1 MKLVKYFLQKKSVTI
16 LLLLLVLGG
25 GLFSYVKMGK
35 LEDAPF
41 TIKQALVLTPYP
53 GASPSEVQSQVTDV
67 LEESI
72 QSLGELYYLKTENRA
87 GLSKITVYVKKEIRA
102 DEMQQLWDKLRRKV
116 NDVQSK
122 LPADAGPSVVNDDFG
137 DVLGV
142 FYGLTG
148 EGYSY
153 RELED
158 QAKLMA
164 RLQAGVELGVGDRL
178 LFSVK
183 ENTANQVVIKPVFDS
198 LYSAQTQVLEKA
210 LDLAGLSPTEKNF
223 TVAKEL
229 MDAGMPVDKSSM
241 VTILSQSMRFEG
253 TSLQTLVSMNKLQI
267 PVTAENITQFGRY
280 ENLQHSLTGD
290 IAATAESVADFASAF
305 PQGTDGQ
312 TMLQIAGTISELF
325 APQTESMDAEQGQSA
340 IADMTE
346 NMTDTAESDIPHD
359 MASDTEDAAHIMKN
373 TMTSGQPA
381 ITETVTGTNDRIM
394 NKMIASFVGKAET
407 NLSEE
412 QFQTIAKALTQ
423 AGVPET
429 EVSRLFQNA
438 SSEGNLFQN
447 MLHTLQ
453 TGSLP
458 DAVMQNLFQDA
469 SLKDLMSEI
478 VKKAFSVDP
487 KKMKDPKEIDDLYE
501 TILKNT
507 KSFED
512 AVASHGGNTK
522 GFQQS
527 FQNMRQNMQFMEQ
540 LNHQMIYAQMPVR
553 LSNKQTNS
561 ELYVYADKRKL
572 QQKKDGISV
581 MLHLDMDHLGATD
594 VKVTLTGSNVH
605 ARFYLNDQDSVDIVA
620 DNMNTLAKQLADR
633 GFSLTNEVVKR
644 QPQESI
650 NKVVDEV
657 IDENAEK
664 SIRRYT
670 FDDRT

>member
-1 MKLVKYFLQKKSVTI
+1 MQIGQRFVTGYENNVSEQIRTRQGADVEQSAVGKLSADISALKEGQVFRGEILDIVGDKVTI
-16 LLLLLVLGG
+16 
-25 GLFSYVKMGK
+25 S
-35 LEDAPF
+35 
-41 TIKQALVLTPYP
+41 
-53 GASPSEVQSQVTDV
+53 
-67 LEESI
+67 
-72 QSLGELYYLKTENRA
+72 
-87 GLSKITVYVKKEIRA
+87 
-102 DEMQQLWDKLRRKV
+102 
-116 NDVQSK
+116 
-122 LPADAGPSVVNDDFG
+122 
-137 DVLGV
+137 
-142 FYGLTG
+142 
-148 EGYSY
+148 
-153 RELED
+153 LED

-253 TSLQTLVSMNKLQI
+253 TSLQTLVSMNKMQI

-312 TMLQIAGTISELF
+312 PMLQIAGTISELF

-359 MASDTEDAAHIMKN
+359 MASDTEDGAHIMKN

-394 NKMIASFVGKAET
+394 NKMIASFVGKEET

-412 QFQTIAKALTQ
+412 QFQTIAKTLTQ

-670 FDDRT
+670 FDART

>member
-1 MKLVKYFLQKKSVTI
+1 MQIGQRFVTGYENNVSEQIRTRQGADVEQSAVGKLSADISALKEGEVFRGEILDIVGDKVTI
-16 LLLLLVLGG
+16 
-25 GLFSYVKMGK
+25 S
-35 LEDAPF
+35 
-41 TIKQALVLTPYP
+41 
-53 GASPSEVQSQVTDV
+53 
-67 LEESI
+67 
-72 QSLGELYYLKTENRA
+72 
-87 GLSKITVYVKKEIRA
+87 
-102 DEMQQLWDKLRRKV
+102 
-116 NDVQSK
+116 
-122 LPADAGPSVVNDDFG
+122 
-137 DVLGV
+137 
-142 FYGLTG
+142 
-148 EGYSY
+148 
-153 RELED
+153 LED

-290 IAATAESVADFASAF
+290 IAATAESVADFSSAF

-670 FDDRT
+670 FDART

>member
-1 MKLVKYFLQKKSVTI
+1 MQIGQRFVTGYENNVSEQIRTRQGANVEQSAAGKLSADISALKEGEVFRGEILDIVGDKVTI
-16 LLLLLVLGG
+16 
-25 GLFSYVKMGK
+25 S
-35 LEDAPF
+35 
-41 TIKQALVLTPYP
+41 
-53 GASPSEVQSQVTDV
+53 
-67 LEESI
+67 
-72 QSLGELYYLKTENRA
+72 
-87 GLSKITVYVKKEIRA
+87 
-102 DEMQQLWDKLRRKV
+102 
-116 NDVQSK
+116 
-122 LPADAGPSVVNDDFG
+122 
-137 DVLGV
+137 
-142 FYGLTG
+142 
-148 EGYSY
+148 
-153 RELED
+153 LED

-229 MDAGMPVDKSSM
+229 MDAGMPVDKGSM
-241 VTILSQSMRFEG
+241 VTILSQSMKFEG
-253 TSLQTLVSMNKLQI
+253 TSLQTLVSMNKMQI
-267 PVTAENITQFGRY
+267 PVTAENITQFERY

-325 APQTESMDAEQGQSA
+325 VPQSESTDVEQVQSA
-340 IADMTE
+340 IADMTD

-373 TMTSGQPA
+373 TMTSEQPA

-412 QFQTIAKALTQ
+412 QFQNVAKALTQ

-447 MLHTLQ
+447 MIHTLQ

-458 DAVMQNLFQDA
+458 DAALQNFFQDA

-507 KSFED
+507 RSFED

-670 FDDRT
+670 FDART

>member
-1 MKLVKYFLQKKSVTI
+1 MQIGQRFVTGYENNVSEQIRTRQGADVEQSAVGKLSADISALKEGEVFRGEILDIVGDKVTI
-16 LLLLLVLGG
+16 
-25 GLFSYVKMGK
+25 S
-35 LEDAPF
+35 
-41 TIKQALVLTPYP
+41 
-53 GASPSEVQSQVTDV
+53 
-67 LEESI
+67 
-72 QSLGELYYLKTENRA
+72 
-87 GLSKITVYVKKEIRA
+87 
-102 DEMQQLWDKLRRKV
+102 
-116 NDVQSK
+116 
-122 LPADAGPSVVNDDFG
+122 
-137 DVLGV
+137 
-142 FYGLTG
+142 
-148 EGYSY
+148 
-153 RELED
+153 LED

-253 TSLQTLVSMNKLQI
+253 TSLQTLVSMNKMQI

-290 IAATAESVADFASAF
+290 IVATAESVADFASAF

-340 IADMTE
+340 IADMTG
-346 NMTDTAESDIPHD
+346 NITDAAESDVPHD
-359 MASDTEDAAHIMKN
+359 MASDAEDAAHIMKN

-407 NLSEE
+407 NLSKE
-412 QFQTIAKALTQ
+412 QFHNIAKALTQ

-458 DAVMQNLFQDA
+458 DAALQNLFQDA

-670 FDDRT
+670 FDART

>member
-1 MKLVKYFLQKKSVTI
+1 MQIGQRFVTGYENNVSEQIRTRQGANVEQSAVGKLSADISALKEGEVFRGEILDIVGDKVTI
-16 LLLLLVLGG
+16 
-25 GLFSYVKMGK
+25 S
-35 LEDAPF
+35 
-41 TIKQALVLTPYP
+41 
-53 GASPSEVQSQVTDV
+53 
-67 LEESI
+67 
-72 QSLGELYYLKTENRA
+72 
-87 GLSKITVYVKKEIRA
+87 
-102 DEMQQLWDKLRRKV
+102 
-116 NDVQSK
+116 
-122 LPADAGPSVVNDDFG
+122 
-137 DVLGV
+137 
-142 FYGLTG
+142 
-148 EGYSY
+148 
-153 RELED
+153 LED

-229 MDAGMPVDKSSM
+229 MDAGMPVDKGSM
-241 VTILSQSMRFEG
+241 VTILSQSIKFEG
-253 TSLQTLVSMNKLQI
+253 TSLQTLVSMNKMQI
-267 PVTAENITQFGRY
+267 PITAENITQFERY

-325 APQTESMDAEQGQSA
+325 VPQTESTDVEQGQSA
-340 IADMTE
+340 IADMTD
-346 NMTDTAESDIPHD
+346 NMTDIAESDIPHD

-381 ITETVTGTNDRIM
+381 ITETVTGTNEQMM
-394 NKMIASFVGKAET
+394 NKTIASFVGKAET

-412 QFQTIAKALTQ
+412 QFQTVAKALTQ

-458 DAVMQNLFQDA
+458 DAALQNFFQDA

-487 KKMKDPKEIDDLYE
+487 KKMKSPKEIDDLYE

-507 KSFED
+507 RSFED

-527 FQNMRQNMQFMEQ
+527 SQNMRQNMQFMEQ

-670 FDDRT
+670 FDART

>member
-1 MKLVKYFLQKKSVTI
+1 MQIGQRFVTGYENNVSEQIRTRQGADVEQSAVGKLSADISALKEGEVFRGEILDIVGDKVTI
-16 LLLLLVLGG
+16 
-25 GLFSYVKMGK
+25 S
-35 LEDAPF
+35 
-41 TIKQALVLTPYP
+41 
-53 GASPSEVQSQVTDV
+53 
-67 LEESI
+67 
-72 QSLGELYYLKTENRA
+72 
-87 GLSKITVYVKKEIRA
+87 
-102 DEMQQLWDKLRRKV
+102 
-116 NDVQSK
+116 
-122 LPADAGPSVVNDDFG
+122 
-137 DVLGV
+137 
-142 FYGLTG
+142 
-148 EGYSY
+148 
-153 RELED
+153 LED

-312 TMLQIAGTISELF
+312 TMLQIAGAISELF
-325 APQTESMDAEQGQSA
+325 VPETESMDAEQGQSTV
-340 IADMTE
+340 ADMTG
-346 NMTDTAESDIPHD
+346 NITDAAESDIPHD

-381 ITETVTGTNDRIM
+381 ITEMVTGTNDRIM

-412 QFQTIAKALTQ
+412 QFQTVAKALTQ

-458 DAVMQNLFQDA
+458 DAVLQNLFQDA

-670 FDDRT
+670 FDART

>member
-1 MKLVKYFLQKKSVTI
+1 MQIGQRFVTGYENNVSEQIRTRQGADVEQSAVGKLSADISALKEGEVFRGEILDIVGDKVTI
-16 LLLLLVLGG
+16 
-25 GLFSYVKMGK
+25 S
-35 LEDAPF
+35 
-41 TIKQALVLTPYP
+41 
-53 GASPSEVQSQVTDV
+53 
-67 LEESI
+67 
-72 QSLGELYYLKTENRA
+72 
-87 GLSKITVYVKKEIRA
+87 
-102 DEMQQLWDKLRRKV
+102 
-116 NDVQSK
+116 
-122 LPADAGPSVVNDDFG
+122 
-137 DVLGV
+137 
-142 FYGLTG
+142 
-148 EGYSY
+148 
-153 RELED
+153 LED

-229 MDAGMPVDKSSM
+229 MDAGMPVDKGSM

-253 TSLQTLVSMNKLQI
+253 TSLQTLVSMNKMQI

-312 TMLQIAGTISELF
+312 TMLQIAGAISELF
-325 APQTESMDAEQGQSA
+325 VPETESMDAEQGQSA
-340 IADMTE
+340 IANMTE

-429 EVSRLFQNA
+429 EVSWLFQNA

-458 DAVMQNLFQDA
+458 DAALQNLFQDT

-620 DNMNTLAKQLADR
+620 DNMNTLAKELADR

-670 FDDRT
+670 FDART

>member
-1 MKLVKYFLQKKSVTI
+1 MQIGQRFVTGYENNVSEQIRTRQGADVEQSAVGKLSADISALKEGEVFRGEILDIVGDKVTI
-16 LLLLLVLGG
+16 
-25 GLFSYVKMGK
+25 S
-35 LEDAPF
+35 
-41 TIKQALVLTPYP
+41 
-53 GASPSEVQSQVTDV
+53 
-67 LEESI
+67 LEE
-72 QSLGELYYLKTENRA
+72 
-87 GLSKITVYVKKEIRA
+87 
-102 DEMQQLWDKLRRKV
+102 
-116 NDVQSK
+116 
-122 LPADAGPSVVNDDFG
+122 
-137 DVLGV
+137 
-142 FYGLTG
+142 
-148 EGYSY
+148 
-153 RELED
+153 
-158 QAKLMA
+158 QAKLIA

-253 TSLQTLVSMNKLQI
+253 TSLQTLVSMNKMQI
-267 PVTAENITQFGRY
+267 PVTAENISQFGRY

-340 IADMTE
+340 IANMTE
-346 NMTDTAESDIPHD
+346 NMTDTAELDIPHD
-359 MASDTEDAAHIMKN
+359 MASDTEDAHIMKN

-381 ITETVTGTNDRIM
+381 ITETVTGANEQMM

-412 QFQTIAKALTQ
+412 QFQNVAKALTQ

-458 DAVMQNLFQDA
+458 DAALQNFFQDA

-487 KKMKDPKEIDDLYE
+487 KKMKSPKEIDDLYE

-507 KSFED
+507 RSFED

-670 FDDRT
+670 FDART

>member
-1 MKLVKYFLQKKSVTI
+1 MQIGQRFVTGYENNVSEQIRTRQGADVEQSAVGKLSADISALKEGEVFRGEILDIVGDKVTI
-16 LLLLLVLGG
+16 
-25 GLFSYVKMGK
+25 S
-35 LEDAPF
+35 
-41 TIKQALVLTPYP
+41 
-53 GASPSEVQSQVTDV
+53 
-67 LEESI
+67 
-72 QSLGELYYLKTENRA
+72 
-87 GLSKITVYVKKEIRA
+87 
-102 DEMQQLWDKLRRKV
+102 
-116 NDVQSK
+116 
-122 LPADAGPSVVNDDFG
+122 
-137 DVLGV
+137 
-142 FYGLTG
+142 
-148 EGYSY
+148 
-153 RELED
+153 LED

-253 TSLQTLVSMNKLQI
+253 TSLQTLVSMNKMQI

-381 ITETVTGTNDRIM
+381 ITEMVTGTNDRIM

-412 QFQTIAKALTQ
+412 QFQTVAKALTQ

-458 DAVMQNLFQDA
+458 DAALQNLFQDA

-670 FDDRT
+670 FDART

>member
-1 MKLVKYFLQKKSVTI
+1 MQIGQRFVTGYENNVSEQIRTRQGADVEQSAVGKLSADISALKEGEVFRGEILDIVGDKVTI
-16 LLLLLVLGG
+16 
-25 GLFSYVKMGK
+25 S
-35 LEDAPF
+35 
-41 TIKQALVLTPYP
+41 
-53 GASPSEVQSQVTDV
+53 
-67 LEESI
+67 
-72 QSLGELYYLKTENRA
+72 
-87 GLSKITVYVKKEIRA
+87 
-102 DEMQQLWDKLRRKV
+102 
-116 NDVQSK
+116 
-122 LPADAGPSVVNDDFG
+122 
-137 DVLGV
+137 
-142 FYGLTG
+142 
-148 EGYSY
+148 
-153 RELED
+153 LED

-373 TMTSGQPA
+373 TMTSGQPV

-394 NKMIASFVGKAET
+394 NKMIASFVGKEET

-423 AGVPET
+423 AGVPGT

-458 DAVMQNLFQDA
+458 DAALQNLFQDA

-487 KKMKDPKEIDDLYE
+487 KKMKDPKEIDDLYD

-670 FDDRT
+670 FDART

>member
-1 MKLVKYFLQKKSVTI
+1 MQIGQRFVTGYENNVSEQIRTRQGADVEQSAVGKLSADISSLKEGEVFRGEILDIVGDKVTI
-16 LLLLLVLGG
+16 
-25 GLFSYVKMGK
+25 S
-35 LEDAPF
+35 
-41 TIKQALVLTPYP
+41 
-53 GASPSEVQSQVTDV
+53 
-67 LEESI
+67 
-72 QSLGELYYLKTENRA
+72 
-87 GLSKITVYVKKEIRA
+87 
-102 DEMQQLWDKLRRKV
+102 
-116 NDVQSK
+116 
-122 LPADAGPSVVNDDFG
+122 
-137 DVLGV
+137 
-142 FYGLTG
+142 
-148 EGYSY
+148 
-153 RELED
+153 LED

-253 TSLQTLVSMNKLQI
+253 TSLQTLVSMNKMQI

-340 IADMTE
+340 ITDMTE

-373 TMTSGQPA
+373 TMTSEQPA

-394 NKMIASFVGKAET
+394 NKMIASLVGKAET

-453 TGSLP
+453 TGNLP
-458 DAVMQNLFQDA
+458 DAALQNLFQDA

-522 GFQQS
+522 EFQQS

-670 FDDRT
+670 FDART

>member
-1 MKLVKYFLQKKSVTI
+1 MQIGQRFVTGYDNNVSEQIRTRQGADVEQSAAGKLSADISALKEGEVFRGEILDIVGDKVTI
-16 LLLLLVLGG
+16 
-25 GLFSYVKMGK
+25 
-35 LEDAPF
+35 
-41 TIKQALVLTPYP
+41 
-53 GASPSEVQSQVTDV
+53 
-67 LEESI
+67 
-72 QSLGELYYLKTENRA
+72 SLK
-87 GLSKITVYVKKEIRA
+87 
-102 DEMQQLWDKLRRKV
+102 
-116 NDVQSK
+116 
-122 LPADAGPSVVNDDFG
+122 
-137 DVLGV
+137 
-142 FYGLTG
+142 
-148 EGYSY
+148 
-153 RELED
+153 D

-164 RLQAGVELGVGDRL
+164 RLQAGVELGAGDRL

-210 LDLAGLSPTEKNF
+210 LDIAGLSPTEKNF

-229 MDAGMPVDKSSM
+229 MDAGMPVDKGSM
-241 VTILSQSMRFEG
+241 VTILSQSMKFEG
-253 TSLQTLVSMNKLQI
+253 TSLQTLVSMNKMQI
-267 PVTAENITQFGRY
+267 PVTAENITQFERY

-312 TMLQIAGTISELF
+312 TILQIAGTISELF
-325 APQTESMDAEQGQSA
+325 VPETEFADMEQVQSA
-340 IADMTE
+340 IADITE
-346 NMTDTAESDIPHD
+346 NIADSAETDISHD
-359 MASDTEDAAHIMKN
+359 MASDTEDASQIMKN

-381 ITETVTGTNDRIM
+381 ITETETGVNDRVM
-394 NKMIASFVGKAET
+394 NKIIVSFVGKAET
-407 NLSEE
+407 NLSEK
-412 QFQTIAKALTQ
+412 QFQIVAKALTQ

-429 EVSRLFQNA
+429 EVSGLFQNA
-438 SSEGNLFQN
+438 SSEGDLFQN

-453 TGSLP
+453 TSNLP
-458 DAVMQNLFQDA
+458 DSALQNLFQDT
-469 SLKDLMSEI
+469 SLKNLMSEI
-478 VKKAFSVDP
+478 VKKAFSIDP

-501 TILKNT
+501 TVLKNT

-620 DNMNTLAKQLADR
+620 DNMNMLAKQLADR

-644 QPQESI
+644 QPQESV

-664 SIRRYT
+664 SIKRYT
-670 FDDRT
+670 FDART

>member
-1 MKLVKYFLQKKSVTI
+1 MQIGQRFVTGYENNVSEQIRTRQGADVEQSAVGKLSADISALKEGEVFRGEILDIVGDKVTI
-16 LLLLLVLGG
+16 
-25 GLFSYVKMGK
+25 S
-35 LEDAPF
+35 
-41 TIKQALVLTPYP
+41 
-53 GASPSEVQSQVTDV
+53 
-67 LEESI
+67 
-72 QSLGELYYLKTENRA
+72 
-87 GLSKITVYVKKEIRA
+87 
-102 DEMQQLWDKLRRKV
+102 
-116 NDVQSK
+116 
-122 LPADAGPSVVNDDFG
+122 
-137 DVLGV
+137 
-142 FYGLTG
+142 
-148 EGYSY
+148 
-153 RELED
+153 LED

-340 IADMTE
+340 IANMTE

-412 QFQTIAKALTQ
+412 QFQTVAKALTQ

-458 DAVMQNLFQDA
+458 DAVLQNLFQDA

-670 FDDRT
+670 FDART

>member
-1 MKLVKYFLQKKSVTI
+1 MQIGQRFVTGYENNVSEQIRTRQGANVEQSAAGKLSADISALKEGEVFRGEILDIVGDKVTI
-16 LLLLLVLGG
+16 
-25 GLFSYVKMGK
+25 S
-35 LEDAPF
+35 
-41 TIKQALVLTPYP
+41 
-53 GASPSEVQSQVTDV
+53 
-67 LEESI
+67 
-72 QSLGELYYLKTENRA
+72 
-87 GLSKITVYVKKEIRA
+87 
-102 DEMQQLWDKLRRKV
+102 
-116 NDVQSK
+116 
-122 LPADAGPSVVNDDFG
+122 
-137 DVLGV
+137 
-142 FYGLTG
+142 
-148 EGYSY
+148 
-153 RELED
+153 LED

-229 MDAGMPVDKSSM
+229 MDAGMPVDKGSM
-241 VTILSQSMRFEG
+241 VTILSQSMKFEG
-253 TSLQTLVSMNKLQI
+253 TSLQTLVSMNKMQI
-267 PVTAENITQFGRY
+267 PVTAENITQFERY

-325 APQTESMDAEQGQSA
+325 VPQTESTDVEQGQSA
-340 IADMTE
+340 VADMTD
-346 NMTDTAESDIPHD
+346 NMTDIAESDIPHD
-359 MASDTEDAAHIMKN
+359 MASDTEDAHIMKN

-412 QFQTIAKALTQ
+412 QFQTVAKALTQ

-438 SSEGNLFQN
+438 SSECNLFQN
-447 MLHTLQ
+447 MIHTLQ

-458 DAVMQNLFQDA
+458 DAALQNFFQDA

-507 KSFED
+507 RSFED

-670 FDDRT
+670 FDART

>member
-1 MKLVKYFLQKKSVTI
+1 MQIGQRFVTGYENNVSEQIRTRQGADVEQSAVGKLSADISALKEGEVFRGEILDIVGDKVTI
-16 LLLLLVLGG
+16 
-25 GLFSYVKMGK
+25 S
-35 LEDAPF
+35 
-41 TIKQALVLTPYP
+41 
-53 GASPSEVQSQVTDV
+53 
-67 LEESI
+67 
-72 QSLGELYYLKTENRA
+72 
-87 GLSKITVYVKKEIRA
+87 
-102 DEMQQLWDKLRRKV
+102 
-116 NDVQSK
+116 
-122 LPADAGPSVVNDDFG
+122 
-137 DVLGV
+137 
-142 FYGLTG
+142 
-148 EGYSY
+148 
-153 RELED
+153 LED

-253 TSLQTLVSMNKLQI
+253 TSLQTLVSMNKMQI

-340 IADMTE
+340 IANMTE

-670 FDDRT
+670 FDART

>member
-1 MKLVKYFLQKKSVTI
+1 MQIGQRFVTGYENNVSEQIRTRQGANVEQSAAGKLSADISALKEGEVFRGEILDIVGDKVTI
-16 LLLLLVLGG
+16 
-25 GLFSYVKMGK
+25 S
-35 LEDAPF
+35 
-41 TIKQALVLTPYP
+41 
-53 GASPSEVQSQVTDV
+53 
-67 LEESI
+67 
-72 QSLGELYYLKTENRA
+72 
-87 GLSKITVYVKKEIRA
+87 
-102 DEMQQLWDKLRRKV
+102 
-116 NDVQSK
+116 
-122 LPADAGPSVVNDDFG
+122 
-137 DVLGV
+137 
-142 FYGLTG
+142 
-148 EGYSY
+148 
-153 RELED
+153 LED

-229 MDAGMPVDKSSM
+229 MDAGMPVDKGSM

-253 TSLQTLVSMNKLQI
+253 TSLQTLVSMNKMQI
-267 PVTAENITQFGRY
+267 PVTAENITQFERY

-325 APQTESMDAEQGQSA
+325 VPQTESMDVEQGQSA
-340 IADMTE
+340 IADMTD

-412 QFQTIAKALTQ
+412 QFQTVAKALTQ

-447 MLHTLQ
+447 MIHTLQ

-458 DAVMQNLFQDA
+458 DAALQNFFQDA

-507 KSFED
+507 RSFED

-620 DNMNTLAKQLADR
+620 DNMNTLAQQLADR

-670 FDDRT
+670 FDART

>member
-1 MKLVKYFLQKKSVTI
+1 MQIGQRFVTGYENNVSEQIRTRQGANVEQSAVGKLSADISALKEGEVFRGEILDIVGDKVTI
-16 LLLLLVLGG
+16 
-25 GLFSYVKMGK
+25 S
-35 LEDAPF
+35 
-41 TIKQALVLTPYP
+41 
-53 GASPSEVQSQVTDV
+53 
-67 LEESI
+67 
-72 QSLGELYYLKTENRA
+72 
-87 GLSKITVYVKKEIRA
+87 
-102 DEMQQLWDKLRRKV
+102 
-116 NDVQSK
+116 
-122 LPADAGPSVVNDDFG
+122 
-137 DVLGV
+137 
-142 FYGLTG
+142 
-148 EGYSY
+148 
-153 RELED
+153 LED

-229 MDAGMPVDKSSM
+229 MDAGMPVDKGSM
-241 VTILSQSMRFEG
+241 VTILSQSIKFEG
-253 TSLQTLVSMNKLQI
+253 TSLQTLVSMNKMQI
-267 PVTAENITQFGRY
+267 PITAENITQFERY

-325 APQTESMDAEQGQSA
+325 VPQTESTDVEQGQSA
-340 IADMTE
+340 IADMTD
-346 NMTDTAESDIPHD
+346 NMTDIAESDIPHD

-412 QFQTIAKALTQ
+412 QFQTVAKALTQ

-458 DAVMQNLFQDA
+458 DAALQNFFQDA

-487 KKMKDPKEIDDLYE
+487 KKMKSPKEIDDLYE

-507 KSFED
+507 RSFED

-670 FDDRT
+670 FDART

>member
-1 MKLVKYFLQKKSVTI
+1 MQIGQRFVTGYENNVSEQIRTRQGADVEQSAVGKLSADISALKEGEVFRGEILDIVGDKVTI
-16 LLLLLVLGG
+16 
-25 GLFSYVKMGK
+25 S
-35 LEDAPF
+35 
-41 TIKQALVLTPYP
+41 
-53 GASPSEVQSQVTDV
+53 
-67 LEESI
+67 
-72 QSLGELYYLKTENRA
+72 
-87 GLSKITVYVKKEIRA
+87 
-102 DEMQQLWDKLRRKV
+102 
-116 NDVQSK
+116 
-122 LPADAGPSVVNDDFG
+122 
-137 DVLGV
+137 
-142 FYGLTG
+142 
-148 EGYSY
+148 
-153 RELED
+153 LED

-280 ENLQHSLTGD
+280 ENLQHSLTSD

-312 TMLQIAGTISELF
+312 TMLQIAGAISELF
-325 APQTESMDAEQGQSA
+325 VPETESMDAEQGQSTV
-340 IADMTE
+340 ADMTG
-346 NMTDTAESDIPHD
+346 NITDAAESDIPHD

-381 ITETVTGTNDRIM
+381 ITEMVTGTNDRIM

-412 QFQTIAKALTQ
+412 QFQTVAKALTQ

-458 DAVMQNLFQDA
+458 DAVLQNLFQDA

-670 FDDRT
+670 FDART

>member
-1 MKLVKYFLQKKSVTI
+1 MQIGQRFVTGYENNVSEQIRTRQGANVEQSAVGKLSADISALKEGEVFRGEILDIVGDKVTI
-16 LLLLLVLGG
+16 
-25 GLFSYVKMGK
+25 S
-35 LEDAPF
+35 
-41 TIKQALVLTPYP
+41 
-53 GASPSEVQSQVTDV
+53 
-67 LEESI
+67 
-72 QSLGELYYLKTENRA
+72 
-87 GLSKITVYVKKEIRA
+87 
-102 DEMQQLWDKLRRKV
+102 
-116 NDVQSK
+116 
-122 LPADAGPSVVNDDFG
+122 
-137 DVLGV
+137 
-142 FYGLTG
+142 
-148 EGYSY
+148 
-153 RELED
+153 LED

-229 MDAGMPVDKSSM
+229 MDAGMPVDKGSM
-241 VTILSQSMRFEG
+241 VSILSQSMRFEG
-253 TSLQTLVSMNKLQI
+253 TSLQTLVSMNKMQI
-267 PVTAENITQFGRY
+267 PVTAENITQFERY

-325 APQTESMDAEQGQSA
+325 VPQTESMDVEQGQSA
-340 IADMTE
+340 IADMTV
-346 NMTDTAESDIPHD
+346 NMTDTAETDIPYD
-359 MASDTEDAAHIMKN
+359 MASDTEDAHIMKN

-412 QFQTIAKALTQ
+412 QFQNVAKALTQ

-447 MLHTLQ
+447 MIHTLQ

-458 DAVMQNLFQDA
+458 DAALQNFFQDA

-507 KSFED
+507 RSFED

-670 FDDRT
+670 FDART

>member
-1 MKLVKYFLQKKSVTI
+1 MQIGQRFVTGYENNVSEQIRTRQGADVEQSAVGKLSADISALKEGEVFRGEILDIVGDKVTI
-16 LLLLLVLGG
+16 
-25 GLFSYVKMGK
+25 S
-35 LEDAPF
+35 
-41 TIKQALVLTPYP
+41 
-53 GASPSEVQSQVTDV
+53 
-67 LEESI
+67 
-72 QSLGELYYLKTENRA
+72 
-87 GLSKITVYVKKEIRA
+87 
-102 DEMQQLWDKLRRKV
+102 
-116 NDVQSK
+116 
-122 LPADAGPSVVNDDFG
+122 
-137 DVLGV
+137 
-142 FYGLTG
+142 
-148 EGYSY
+148 
-153 RELED
+153 LED

-253 TSLQTLVSMNKLQI
+253 TSLQTLVSMNKMQI

-290 IAATAESVADFASAF
+290 IAAIAESVADFASAF

-312 TMLQIAGTISELF
+312 TMLQIARAISELF
-325 APQTESMDAEQGQSA
+325 APQTESMDTEQGQSA
-340 IADMTE
+340 IADMTG

-394 NKMIASFVGKAET
+394 NKMIASFVGKEEA

-412 QFQTIAKALTQ
+412 QFQTVAKALTQ

-429 EVSRLFQNA
+429 EVNRLFQNA

-453 TGSLP
+453 TGNLL
-458 DAVMQNLFQDA
+458 DTALQNLFQDA
-469 SLKDLMSEI
+469 SVKDLMSEI

-670 FDDRT
+670 FDART

>member
-1 MKLVKYFLQKKSVTI
+1 MQIGQRFVTGYENNVSEQIRTRQGANVEQSAAGKLSADISALKEGEVFRGEILDIVGDKVTI
-16 LLLLLVLGG
+16 
-25 GLFSYVKMGK
+25 S
-35 LEDAPF
+35 
-41 TIKQALVLTPYP
+41 
-53 GASPSEVQSQVTDV
+53 
-67 LEESI
+67 
-72 QSLGELYYLKTENRA
+72 
-87 GLSKITVYVKKEIRA
+87 
-102 DEMQQLWDKLRRKV
+102 
-116 NDVQSK
+116 
-122 LPADAGPSVVNDDFG
+122 
-137 DVLGV
+137 
-142 FYGLTG
+142 
-148 EGYSY
+148 
-153 RELED
+153 LED

-229 MDAGMPVDKSSM
+229 MDAGMPVDKGSM
-241 VTILSQSMRFEG
+241 VTILSQSMKFEG
-253 TSLQTLVSMNKLQI
+253 TSLQTLVSMNKMQI
-267 PVTAENITQFGRY
+267 PVTAENITQFERY

-325 APQTESMDAEQGQSA
+325 VPQTESTDVEQGQSA
-340 IADMTE
+340 IADMMD
-346 NMTDTAESDIPHD
+346 NMTDTAETDIPYD
-359 MASDTEDAAHIMKN
+359 MASDTEDAHIMKN

-412 QFQTIAKALTQ
+412 QFQNVAKALTQ

-438 SSEGNLFQN
+438 SSEGDLFQN

-453 TGSLP
+453 TGNLP
-458 DAVMQNLFQDA
+458 DAALQNFFQDA

-507 KSFED
+507 RSFED

-670 FDDRT
+670 FDART

>member
-1 MKLVKYFLQKKSVTI
+1 MQIGQRFVTGYENNVSEQIRTRQGADVEQSAVGKLSADISALKEGEVFRGEILDIVGDKVTI
-16 LLLLLVLGG
+16 
-25 GLFSYVKMGK
+25 S
-35 LEDAPF
+35 
-41 TIKQALVLTPYP
+41 
-53 GASPSEVQSQVTDV
+53 
-67 LEESI
+67 
-72 QSLGELYYLKTENRA
+72 
-87 GLSKITVYVKKEIRA
+87 
-102 DEMQQLWDKLRRKV
+102 
-116 NDVQSK
+116 
-122 LPADAGPSVVNDDFG
+122 
-137 DVLGV
+137 
-142 FYGLTG
+142 
-148 EGYSY
+148 
-153 RELED
+153 LED

-164 RLQAGVELGVGDRL
+164 RLQAGVELGVGDQL

-253 TSLQTLVSMNKLQI
+253 TSLQTLVSMNKMQI

-340 IADMTE
+340 IANMTE

-394 NKMIASFVGKAET
+394 NKMIASFVGKEET

-458 DAVMQNLFQDA
+458 DAALQNLFQDA

-670 FDDRT
+670 FDART

>member
-1 MKLVKYFLQKKSVTI
+1 MQIGQRFVTGYENNVSEQIRTRQGADVEQSAVGKLSADISALKEGEVFRGEILDIVGDKVTI
-16 LLLLLVLGG
+16 
-25 GLFSYVKMGK
+25 S
-35 LEDAPF
+35 
-41 TIKQALVLTPYP
+41 
-53 GASPSEVQSQVTDV
+53 
-67 LEESI
+67 
-72 QSLGELYYLKTENRA
+72 
-87 GLSKITVYVKKEIRA
+87 
-102 DEMQQLWDKLRRKV
+102 
-116 NDVQSK
+116 
-122 LPADAGPSVVNDDFG
+122 
-137 DVLGV
+137 
-142 FYGLTG
+142 
-148 EGYSY
+148 
-153 RELED
+153 LED

-253 TSLQTLVSMNKLQI
+253 TSLQTLVSMNKMQI

-305 PQGTDGQ
+305 PRGTDGQ
-312 TMLQIAGTISELF
+312 TMLQIAGAISELF
-325 APQTESMDAEQGQSA
+325 VPETESVDADQGLSTV
-340 IADMTE
+340 ADMTG
-346 NMTDTAESDIPHD
+346 NITDAVESDIPHD

-394 NKMIASFVGKAET
+394 NKMIASFVGKEET

-429 EVSRLFQNA
+429 EVSSLFQNA

-458 DAVMQNLFQDA
+458 DAALQNLFQDA

-670 FDDRT
+670 FDART

>member
-1 MKLVKYFLQKKSVTI
+1 MQIGQRFVTGYENNVSEQIRTRQGADVEQSAVGKLSADISALKEGEVFRGEILDIVGDKVTI
-16 LLLLLVLGG
+16 
-25 GLFSYVKMGK
+25 S
-35 LEDAPF
+35 
-41 TIKQALVLTPYP
+41 
-53 GASPSEVQSQVTDV
+53 
-67 LEESI
+67 
-72 QSLGELYYLKTENRA
+72 
-87 GLSKITVYVKKEIRA
+87 
-102 DEMQQLWDKLRRKV
+102 
-116 NDVQSK
+116 
-122 LPADAGPSVVNDDFG
+122 
-137 DVLGV
+137 
-142 FYGLTG
+142 
-148 EGYSY
+148 
-153 RELED
+153 LED
-158 QAKLMA
+158 QAKLIA

-253 TSLQTLVSMNKLQI
+253 TSLQTLVSMNKMQI

-312 TMLQIAGTISELF
+312 TMLQIAGAISELF
-325 APQTESMDAEQGQSA
+325 VPETESMDAEQGQSA
-340 IADMTE
+340 IANMTE

-373 TMTSGQPA
+373 TMASGQPA
-381 ITETVTGTNDRIM
+381 ITEAVTGTNDRIM

-429 EVSRLFQNA
+429 EVSWLFQNA

-458 DAVMQNLFQDA
+458 DAALQNLFQDA

-507 KSFED
+507 RSFED

-670 FDDRT
+670 FDART

>member
-1 MKLVKYFLQKKSVTI
+1 MQIGQRFVTGYENNVSEQIRTRQGADVEQSAVGKLSADISALKEGEVFRGEILDIVGDKVTI
-16 LLLLLVLGG
+16 
-25 GLFSYVKMGK
+25 S
-35 LEDAPF
+35 
-41 TIKQALVLTPYP
+41 
-53 GASPSEVQSQVTDV
+53 
-67 LEESI
+67 
-72 QSLGELYYLKTENRA
+72 
-87 GLSKITVYVKKEIRA
+87 
-102 DEMQQLWDKLRRKV
+102 
-116 NDVQSK
+116 
-122 LPADAGPSVVNDDFG
+122 
-137 DVLGV
+137 
-142 FYGLTG
+142 
-148 EGYSY
+148 
-153 RELED
+153 LED

-280 ENLQHSLTGD
+280 ENLQHSLTSD

-312 TMLQIAGTISELF
+312 TMLQIAGAISELF
-325 APQTESMDAEQGQSA
+325 VPETESMDAEQGQSTV
-340 IADMTE
+340 ADMTG
-346 NMTDTAESDIPHD
+346 NITDVAESDIPHD

-381 ITETVTGTNDRIM
+381 ITEMVTGTNDRIM

-412 QFQTIAKALTQ
+412 QFQTVAKALTQ

-458 DAVMQNLFQDA
+458 DAVLQNLFQDA

-670 FDDRT
+670 FDART

>member
-1 MKLVKYFLQKKSVTI
+1 MQIGQRFVTGYENNVSEQIRTRQGANVEQSAAGKLSADISALKEGEVFRGEILDIVGDKVTI
-16 LLLLLVLGG
+16 
-25 GLFSYVKMGK
+25 S
-35 LEDAPF
+35 
-41 TIKQALVLTPYP
+41 
-53 GASPSEVQSQVTDV
+53 
-67 LEESI
+67 
-72 QSLGELYYLKTENRA
+72 
-87 GLSKITVYVKKEIRA
+87 
-102 DEMQQLWDKLRRKV
+102 
-116 NDVQSK
+116 
-122 LPADAGPSVVNDDFG
+122 
-137 DVLGV
+137 
-142 FYGLTG
+142 
-148 EGYSY
+148 
-153 RELED
+153 LED

-229 MDAGMPVDKSSM
+229 MDAGMPVDKGSM
-241 VTILSQSMRFEG
+241 VTILSQSMKFEG
-253 TSLQTLVSMNKLQI
+253 TSLQTLVSMNKMQI
-267 PVTAENITQFGRY
+267 PVTAENITQFERY

-325 APQTESMDAEQGQSA
+325 VPQSESTDVEQVQSA
-340 IADMTE
+340 IADMTD
-346 NMTDTAESDIPHD
+346 NITDTAESDIPHD

-373 TMTSGQPA
+373 AMTSGQPA

-412 QFQTIAKALTQ
+412 QFQNVAKALTQ

-429 EVSRLFQNA
+429 EISRLFQNA

-447 MLHTLQ
+447 MIHTLQ

-458 DAVMQNLFQDA
+458 DAALQNFFQDA

-507 KSFED
+507 RSFED

-633 GFSLTNEVVKR
+633 EFSLTNEVVKR

-670 FDDRT
+670 FDART

>member
-1 MKLVKYFLQKKSVTI
+1 MQIGQRFVTGYENNVSEQIRTRQGADVEQSAVGKLSADISALKEGEVFRGEILDIVGDKVTI
-16 LLLLLVLGG
+16 
-25 GLFSYVKMGK
+25 S
-35 LEDAPF
+35 
-41 TIKQALVLTPYP
+41 
-53 GASPSEVQSQVTDV
+53 
-67 LEESI
+67 
-72 QSLGELYYLKTENRA
+72 
-87 GLSKITVYVKKEIRA
+87 
-102 DEMQQLWDKLRRKV
+102 
-116 NDVQSK
+116 
-122 LPADAGPSVVNDDFG
+122 
-137 DVLGV
+137 
-142 FYGLTG
+142 
-148 EGYSY
+148 
-153 RELED
+153 LED

-280 ENLQHSLTGD
+280 ENLQHSLTSD

-312 TMLQIAGTISELF
+312 TMLQIAGAISELF
-325 APQTESMDAEQGQSA
+325 VPETESMDAEQGQSTV
-340 IADMTE
+340 ADMTE
-346 NMTDTAESDIPHD
+346 NITDAAESDIPHD

-394 NKMIASFVGKAET
+394 NKIIESFVGKAET

-458 DAVMQNLFQDA
+458 DAVLQNLFQDA

-670 FDDRT
+670 FDART

>member
-1 MKLVKYFLQKKSVTI
+1 MQIGQRFVTGYENNVSEQIRTRQGADVEQSAVGKLSADISALKEGEVFRGEILDIVGDKVTI
-16 LLLLLVLGG
+16 
-25 GLFSYVKMGK
+25 S
-35 LEDAPF
+35 
-41 TIKQALVLTPYP
+41 
-53 GASPSEVQSQVTDV
+53 
-67 LEESI
+67 
-72 QSLGELYYLKTENRA
+72 
-87 GLSKITVYVKKEIRA
+87 
-102 DEMQQLWDKLRRKV
+102 
-116 NDVQSK
+116 
-122 LPADAGPSVVNDDFG
+122 
-137 DVLGV
+137 
-142 FYGLTG
+142 
-148 EGYSY
+148 
-153 RELED
+153 LED

-340 IADMTE
+340 IANMTE

-359 MASDTEDAAHIMKN
+359 MASDTEDVAHIMKN

-620 DNMNTLAKQLADR
+620 DNMNTLTKQLADR

-670 FDDRT
+670 FDART